1 MTKSRSVWPI
11 AIFSALL
18 GAVIAVGLAAVLG
31 VGGGSDTTTTV
42 VRQASLAK
50 RRARGQRR

>member
-1 MTKSRSVWPI
+1 MTNPRSVWPI

-31 VGGGSDTTTTV
+31 VGGGNDTTTTV
-42 VRQASLAK
+42 VRPA
-50 RRARGQRR
+50 

>member
-1 MTKSRSVWPI
+1 MKSSRSLWPI

-31 VGGGSDTTTTV
+31 VGGSDTTTTV
-42 VRQASLAK
+42 VREASLAQ
-50 RRARGQRR
+50 RRAHGEQR